1 MAGRPA
7 GFSDGESDD
16 DDFFGNYEAPAP
28 SLPKLRARPTFN
40 PVPTAQVVKKSE
52 VDLDDFRIAS
62 MKGNLETVKSYV
74 DNGVSVSQVL
84 RSGWTALMYAV
95 SCGRWQVTEYLLEN
109 KANVNF
115 HKELFTPLMAACAS
129 SHDVEDDL
137 VKCVEILIANGA
149 NINATER
156 HKVTPLMFACK
167 EKRLKI
173 VQTLLKREEININL
187 QDHRGWSA
195 LMWAADKGEGA
206 IVRTLLEH
214 GEKGADTSL
223 MSASGQKAV
232 DVALIAGHK
241 DVAALLDLTLKPQES
256 PAPAP
261 PPSIDSIATVTELET
276 VLMGLDL
283 TCLLP
288 NFYEHK
294 MNYDSFLLM
303 DDGDLDRMG
312 ITQVGYRTRLLS
324 AVKEIHTK
332 EWERGSLP
340 AIQYSKYLS
349 CPEATALVGNLAIHG
364 RYMLASVA
372 YLRDQIQRKP
382 RILQLGMETASV
394 HALSAQTQYAMKQIN
409 ELQSQLK
416 FLKLYLDKVQDKAEF
431 VPADLIT
438 EKNNNRDKRDQSF
451 WRRPWGRYIV
461 MALVAFTGGLVLWNT
476 PSRLLQHSTAVLL
489 VA

>member
-1 MAGRPA
+1 
-7 GFSDGESDD
+7 
-16 DDFFGNYEAPAP
+16 
-28 SLPKLRARPTFN
+28 
-40 PVPTAQVVKKSE
+40 
-52 VDLDDFRIAS
+52 
-62 MKGNLETVKSYV
+62 
-74 DNGVSVSQVL
+74 
-84 RSGWTALMYAV
+84 
-95 SCGRWQVTEYLLEN
+95 
-109 KANVNF
+109 
-115 HKELFTPLMAACAS
+115 
-129 SHDVEDDL
+129 
-137 VKCVEILIANGA
+137 
-149 NINATER
+149 
-156 HKVTPLMFACK
+156 
-167 EKRLKI
+167 
-173 VQTLLKREEININL
+173 
-187 QDHRGWSA
+187 
-195 LMWAADKGEGA
+195 MWAADKGDGA
-206 IVRTLLEH
+206 IVRALLEH
-214 GEKGADTSL
+214 GEKGADTHL
-223 MSASGQKAV
+223 MSSSGQKAV

-261 PPSIDSIATVTELET
+261 PPSTDSIATVTELET

-288 NFYEHK
+288 IFYEHK

-312 ITQVGYRTRLLS
+312 ISQVGYRTRLLN

-372 YLRDQIQRKP
+372 YLRDQIQRRP

-394 HALSAQTQYAMKQIN
+394 HALSAQTQYAIKQIS

-438 EKNNNRDKRDQSF
+438 ERNGYRDKRDRSF

-461 MALVAFTGGLVLWNT
+461 MAVVAFTGGLVLWST
-476 PSRLLQHSTAVLL
+476 PSRFLQHSTAVLL